1 MELCTATSPAPF
13 GGTLPKGEGFELY
26 NTLQFTALDQWRD
39 MRRQAG
45 ADDDDKKSGGV
56 IVMAPVDESLIKES
70 DDE

>member
-1 MELCTATSPAPF
+1 MFWLQNRQ
-13 GGTLPKGEGFELY
+13 PKK
-26 NTLQFTALDQWRD
+26 WRD